1 MIVFLALCQFDQYWV
16 MGFNIG
22 MKKNKSKAN
31 KSKVQQSSDNTKSES
46 IDSLRIAPQARDDK
60 AFGSNK
66 TITDSIFRSTQ
77 DDDNAGS
84 MKKVKT
90 IEQERTNWKYRFF
103 ESFTGMTAIIFITTM
118 LVLAVLAPS
127 ILAIFLII
135 YSFFIVL
142 KSGLHTIYTFYTFK
156 NIYRWEDVIWLE
168 LIDLMNKKPKLAI
181 EEMTKIGKQYP
192 DKFNW
197 GTNWLEFIETY
208 KQNLDTKFQN
218 LNGLHHCIFV
228 PIYNENVDTM
238 ILSLERV
245 YNSGYPLDKI
255 WLVVAREGR
264 AGNDFNN
271 GMKEKLEGLD
281 WINVLEL
288 DNNASEF
295 SHLARRQPQQKLQVI
310 LTKHPEDLH
319 GEIKGKGS
327 NLDWSGRQVSQLAM
341 VNKLDQE
348 TTVMTVLDC
357 DSRPGRSFFQILS
370 FRYCLTQDRHNVGF
384 QPIPVFTNNY
394 FDSTLLSSLVASGTT
409 LWNFVQSSIPEEI
422 HHFANYSVS
431 LKLLRETNFWVK
443 DLVSEDSLF
452 FDKNFCELHGEYR
465 SLPTFAYFESD
476 VVESP
481 TFGEALLNQYKQ
493 LRRWAYG
500 GVEGMSYLG
509 RRLVL
514 EDEGKLVDNR
524 KKIQILYNE
533 WIGHFLW
540 STMPFVFGFVMFL
553 PALLNTK
560 FADSVIAS
568 NLNFFSQSFSVISY
582 LIVIINGIII
592 SNYIQSRF
600 AHQKKQMNRYQY
612 LDIILQT
619 LLSPLFFSL
628 WFIPPIEAQ
637 LRGVFGKYLGFWVTP
652 KGGDGESEVG

>member
-1 MIVFLALCQFDQYWV
+1 
-16 MGFNIG
+16 
-22 MKKNKSKAN
+22 MKKKSK
-31 KSKVQQSSDNTKSES
+31 SKKINIKVKQSQVKLNVLNTSQIITPLEKITEN
-46 IDSLRIAPQARDDK
+46 IA
-60 AFGSNK
+60 
-66 TITDSIFRSTQ
+66 ITYPRST
-77 DDDNAGS
+77 
-84 MKKVKT
+84 KT
-90 IEQERTNWKYRFF
+90 IEQERQNWKYRFF
-103 ESFTGMTAIIFITTM
+103 ESFTGMSAVIFITIM
-118 LVLAVLAPS
+118 LSLAIFAPGV
-127 ILAIFLII
+127 LAIFLII

-156 NIYRWEDVIWLE
+156 NIYRWEEVAWLN
-168 LIDLMNKKPKLAI
+168 LLSLMNKKPKDAI
-181 EEMTKIGKQYP
+181 IEMDRIGKLHK

-197 GTNWLEFIETY
+197 GTNWQEFSETY
-208 KQNLDTKFQN
+208 QSNLDTKFQN
-218 LNGLHHCIFV
+218 PNGLHHCIFV
-228 PIYNENVDTM
+228 PIYNENIDTM
-238 ILSLERV
+238 TLSLERV

-255 WLVVAREGR
+255 WLVVCREGR
-264 AGNDFNN
+264 VGDVFNDL
-271 GMKEKLEGLD
+271 MKSKLESLN
-281 WINVLEL
+281 WANVIELE
-288 DNNASEF
+288 NNSLEYKNLTLKQ
-295 SHLARRQPQQKLQVI
+295 SKDKLQVL
-310 LTKHPEDLH
+310 LTKHPEDLA

-327 NLDWSGRQVSQLAM
+327 NLDWAGRQVSELALF
-341 VNKLDQE
+341 NKLDSE

-357 DSRPGRSFFQILS
+357 DSRPGKNFFQILS
-370 FRYCLTQDRHNVGF
+370 FRYCVTNDRHNVGF

-409 LWNFVQSSIPEEI
+409 LWNFVQSSIPDEI

-431 LKLLRETNFWVK
+431 LKLLRQTNFWVK

-481 TFGEALLNQYKQ
+481 TFGEAILNQYKQ

-553 PALLNTK
+553 PAIINNR
-560 FADSVIAS
+560 FSDSVVAN
-568 NLNFFSQSFSVISY
+568 NLNFFSQAFSVISY
-582 LIVIINGIII
+582 FIVILNGMII
-592 SNYIQSRF
+592 SNYIKTRF
-600 AHQKKQMNRYQY
+600 AHQNKKMNRYDY

-637 LRGVFGKYLGFWVTP
+637 LRGVFGNYLGFWVTP
-652 KGGDGESEVG
+652 KGGDGESELSKK

>member
-1 MIVFLALCQFDQYWV
+1 MTVNLELNLCNSLFDQKTFV
-16 MGFNIG
+16 ACNIT
-22 MKKNKSKAN
+22 MKKNKSK
-31 KSKVQQSSDNTKSES
+31 SKKV
-46 IDSLRIAPQARDDK
+46 
-60 AFGSNK
+60 SNK
-66 TITDSIFRSTQ
+66 DIQQVKYIKLQSNQPQPQNSIYPRST
-77 DDDNAGS
+77 
-84 MKKVKT
+84 KT
-90 IEQERTNWKYRFF
+90 IEQERQSWKYRFF
-103 ESFTGMTAIIFITTM
+103 ESFTGMSAVIFITIM
-118 LVLAVLAPS
+118 LSLAIFVPG

-156 NIYRWEDVIWLE
+156 NIYRWEGVSWLNLLE
-168 LIDLMNKKPKLAI
+168 LMHKKPKEAE
-181 EEMTKIGKQYP
+181 EEMNKIGGLHK

-197 GTNWLEFIETY
+197 GANWQEFSETY
-208 KQNLDTKFQN
+208 QNNLGTKFQN
-218 LNGLHHCIFV
+218 PNGLHHCIFV
-228 PIYNENVDTM
+228 PIYNENIDTM
-238 ILSLERV
+238 TLSLERV

-255 WLVVAREGR
+255 WLVVCREGR
-264 AGNDFNN
+264 AGNAFNDLMRN
-271 GMKEKLEGLD
+271 KLEALS
-281 WINVLEL
+281 WANVVELEHNSDEL
-288 DNNASEF
+288 
-295 SHLARRQPQQKLQVI
+295 SHLARKQPSNKLQI
-310 LTKHPEDLH
+310 LLTKHPEDLA

-327 NLDWSGRQVSQLAM
+327 NLDWAGRQVSDLAM
-341 VNKLDQE
+341 VNKLDPE
-348 TTVMTVLDC
+348 TTVITVLDC
-357 DSRPGRSFFQILS
+357 DSRPGKNFFQILS
-370 FRYCLTQDRHNVGF
+370 FRYCLTNDRHNVGF

-431 LKLLRETNFWVK
+431 LKLLRNTNFWVK

-481 TFGEALLNQYKQ
+481 TFGEAILNQYKQ

-553 PALLNTK
+553 PAIINNR
-560 FADSVIAS
+560 FSDSVVAN

-582 LIVIINGIII
+582 LIVITNGVII
-592 SNYIQSRF
+592 SNYIKTRF
-600 AHQKKQMNRYQY
+600 AHQQKTMNRYDY

-637 LRGVFGKYLGFWVTP
+637 LRGVFGNYLGFWVTP
-652 KGGDGESEVG
+652 KGGDGESELG

>member
-1 MIVFLALCQFDQYWV
+1 
-16 MGFNIG
+16 
-22 MKKNKSKAN
+22 MKKNKSKDQ
-31 KSKVQQSSDNTKSES
+31 KRGSKKRMKKELKQIKLIKPKTSERLTHK
-46 IDSLRIAPQARDDK
+46 DAY
-60 AFGSNK
+60 
-66 TITDSIFRSTQ
+66 
-77 DDDNAGS
+77 AGS
-84 MKKVKT
+84 TKT
-90 IEQERTNWKYRFF
+90 IEQERQDWKYRFF
-103 ESFTGMTAIIFITTM
+103 ESFTGMSAIIFIAIM
-118 LVLAVLAPS
+118 LSLAIFAPG
-127 ILAIFLII
+127 ILAIFLIV

-156 NIYRWEDVIWLE
+156 NIYRWEDVQWLN
-168 LIDLMNKKPKLAI
+168 LLDLMANKPQLATL
-181 EEMTKIGKQYP
+181 EMDKIGKLYK

-197 GTNWLEFIETY
+197 GTNWQEFGENYQRNIS
-208 KQNLDTKFQN
+208 TKFQN
-218 LNGLHHCIFV
+218 PNGLHHCIFV
-228 PIYNENVDTM
+228 PIYNENIDTM
-238 ILSLERV
+238 TLSLERV

-255 WLVVAREGR
+255 WLIVCREDR
-264 AGNDFNN
+264 AGVEFNELI
-271 GMKEKLEGLD
+271 KSKLEALD
-281 WINVLEL
+281 WASVVELE
-288 DNNASEF
+288 NNSKNF
-295 SHLARRQPQQKLQVI
+295 SCLSYKQNKHKLQII
-310 LTKHPEDLH
+310 LTKHPEDLA

-327 NLDWSGRQVSQLAM
+327 NLDWAGRQVSDLAF
-341 VNKLDQE
+341 VNKLDID

-357 DSRPGRSFFQILS
+357 DSRPGKNFFQILS
-370 FRYCLTQDRHNVGF
+370 FRYCVTNDRHNVGF

-431 LKLLRETNFWVK
+431 LKLLRQTNFWVK

-452 FDKNFCELHGEYR
+452 FDKNFCELSGEYR

-553 PALLNTK
+553 PAFLNGK
-560 FADSVIAS
+560 FADSVVAN
-568 NLNFFSQSFSVISY
+568 NLNFFSQAFSTISY
-582 LIVIINGIII
+582 LIVIVNGMII
-592 SNYIQSRF
+592 SNYINTRF
-600 AHQKKQMNRYQY
+600 AHQNKKMNRYNY

-637 LRGVFGKYLGFWVTP
+637 LRGVFGNYLGFWVTP
-652 KGGDGESEVG
+652 KGGDGKK